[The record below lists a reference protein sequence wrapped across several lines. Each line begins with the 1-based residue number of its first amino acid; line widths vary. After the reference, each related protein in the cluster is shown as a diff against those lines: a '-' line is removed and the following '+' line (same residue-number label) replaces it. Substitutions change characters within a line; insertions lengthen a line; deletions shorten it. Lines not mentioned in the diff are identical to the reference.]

1 MLRRFLNF
9 FRPGHLEADMRE
21 ELEFHQS
28 QASGSLGNPLLVRDR
43 MRDASTISW
52 LETTWQDL
60 RYGLRMMRRT
70 PWISSVAVL
79 SLALGIGANAAM
91 FSLIDHVL
99 VSLLPVRDPQGLVLF
114 RDVESY
120 LKFKDFSVRSDVFSD
135 VAGTAS
141 LVGVP
146 INGSDRAADAITG
159 RLVSGN
165 YFRAL
170 GVQSVIGRT
179 LSETDD
185 MGAGDHP
192 VIVISY
198 LLWRDRFHG
207 DPEVIGKPVRLGAG
221 RLNSGWGTSGFE
233 ENRPI
238 NPSDRAFTILGV
250 MPPTFIG
257 ETVGE
262 RADFWAPLTMEE
274 HFLPGRRWLP
284 RRTARWVRII
294 ARLKSG
300 VGLKRAEA
308 ATTVVN
314 RNLLLEAEGSNLSAN
329 RRREVEQSQI
339 VLLHGEKGFSDLRQQ
354 FAKPLWALLAMV
366 AVVLLI
372 ACANLTNLLLAKGA
386 ARWREIATRLALGVD
401 RARLIRQLITESF
414 LLSMCG
420 GVLSIPVSWI
430 AGRMLFSLVAEANS
444 ALKIDLAPNVRVLLF
459 TGAVAVLTTFLFG
472 AVPAFRS
479 TRVDIHSVLKEGGR
493 TTRSGR
499 SRMTGEK
506 AVVVLQVALST
517 ILLFGSVLF
526 TRTLY
531 NLRAQNFGFSPQR
544 LVTARVDPTGAGYK
558 GIEIGQIVQRVVEKL
573 QTTPG
578 IRDASYSDNGL
589 FTGLDSGSRIRVEGF
604 TSASRKDSI
613 ARFDQV
619 GPAYFSVVGIPI
631 LLGREFTDKDRPG
644 STRVTVINE
653 SLAKFYFGSRN
664 PLGATIFYDDDL
676 NFALTVIGVARDVKD
691 SLRAP
696 ISRRFYVPYMQPVD
710 GQMGADFEIRSSLP
724 IAVLDRQIRQAVH
737 SVSPRL
743 QVEFVRS
750 LKASMDNSMTGERL
764 VARLSVLF
772 GLLALLLGAIGLYGV
787 MAYSVARRTQEIG
800 VRIAIGGRPVTIVWM
815 ILADT
820 LLVVA
825 IGLLSGI
832 PIAILLGRLLQSIL
846 FGVNAADIWTT
857 FLVVG
862 LMVAIAFLASVIP
875 ARRAT
880 RINPVI
886 ALRCE

>member
-1 MLRRFLNF
+1 
-9 FRPGHLEADMRE
+9 MRE
-21 ELEFHQS
+21 ELEFHRLQT
-28 QASGSLGNPLLVRDR
+28 SGSLGNAMLIQDR
-43 MRDASTISW
+43 MRDASTITW

-60 RYGLRMMRRT
+60 RYGVRILRRT
-70 PWISSVAVL
+70 PWLSLIAIL
-79 SLALGIGANAAM
+79 SLALGIGANAAI

-99 VSLLPVRDPQGLVLF
+99 VGLLPVRDPQQLVLF
-114 RDVESY
+114 RDAEPY
-120 LKFKDFSVRSDVFSD
+120 LKFKDFRSRTNVFSD

-141 LVGVP
+141 LIDVP
-146 INGSDRAADAITG
+146 FNGSARAADVITG

-170 GVQSVIGRT
+170 GVQPLIGRT
-179 LSETDD
+179 LSDSDD
-185 MGAGDHP
+185 TTAGTHP

-198 LLWRDRFHG
+198 SLWRDRFHS
-207 DPEVIGKPVRLGAG
+207 DPEAIGTSLRLGSG
-221 RLNSGWGTSGFE
+221 RLSSDWGTSGFE
-233 ENRPI
+233 ENQPA

-250 MPPTFIG
+250 MPPAFIG

-262 RADFWAPLTMEE
+262 RPDFWAPLIMEE
-274 HFLPGRRWLP
+274 HFLPGRHWLS

-300 VGLKRAEA
+300 MGLKRAEA
-308 ATTVVN
+308 ATAVVN
-314 RNLLLEAEGSNLSAN
+314 RNLLLEAEGSALSAD
-329 RRREVEQSQI
+329 RRRQIEQSKI
-339 VLLHGEKGFSDLRQQ
+339 KLLEGAKGFSDLRQQ

-372 ACANLTNLLLAKGA
+372 ACANLANLLLAKGA

-401 RARLIRQLITESF
+401 RSRLIRQLITESF

-420 GVLSIPVSWI
+420 AVLSVPIGWM
-430 AGRMLFSLVAEANS
+430 AGRMLFGLVAEANS
-444 ALKIDLAPNVRVLLF
+444 TLRLDLTPDIRVLLF

-472 AVPAFRS
+472 TVPAFRS
-479 TRVDIHSVLKEGGR
+479 TRVDLHSVLKDGGR
-493 TTRSGR
+493 NTQSGY
-499 SRMTGEK
+499 SWMTGEK

-517 ILLFGSVLF
+517 ILLFGTVLF

-531 NLRAQNFGFSPQR
+531 NLRAQDLGFSPQS

-558 GIEIGQIVQRVVEKL
+558 GIEIGQIVQRVLERL
-573 QTTPG
+573 RTTPG

-589 FTGLDSGSRIRVEGF
+589 FAGIDSGSRIRVEGF
-604 TSASRKDSI
+604 TPASRKDSV

-619 GPAYFSVVGIPI
+619 GPGYFSVVGIPI
-631 LLGREFTDKDRPG
+631 LLGREFTDNDKAG

-653 SLAKFYFGSRN
+653 SLAKFYFGKRN

-676 NFALTVIGVARDVKD
+676 KFALTVIGVARDVKD
-691 SLRAP
+691 SIRKQVN
-696 ISRRFYVPYMQPVD
+696 RRFYVPYMQPVD
-710 GQMGADFEIRSSLP
+710 GQMGADFEMRSSLP
-724 IAVLDRQIRQAVH
+724 VAVLDHEIRQIVH
-737 SVSPRL
+737 SISPRL
-743 QVEFVRS
+743 RVEFVRS
-750 LKASMDNSMTGERL
+750 VSASMDNSMIGERL

-772 GLLALLLGAIGLYGV
+772 GLLALLLGGIGLYGV

-800 VRIAIGGRPVTIVWM
+800 VRIAIGGRPAAIVWT

-832 PIAILLGRLLQSIL
+832 PIAILLGRLLDSIL
-846 FGVNAADIWTT
+846 FGVNAADHWTA
-857 FLVVG
+857 FLVSG
-862 LMVAIAFLASVIP
+862 LMAAIALLASVIP
-875 ARRAT
+875 AHRAM

-886 ALRCE
+886 ALRGE